1 MIAQSFINELKNE
14 SIATRKMLELIP
26 LEKSDWKPHE
36 KSMTLGRLSSHV
48 AELPT
53 WISYSAD
60 QDELDFKKIDY
71 KPFVP
76 ESNSDLL
83 SFFDKNVENA
93 VKSLENCS
101 DDNMKK
107 NWILRSGEQI
117 YFTLPRVAV
126 IRSMNMNHM
135 IHHRGQLSVFL
146 RLLNIPVPGVYG
158 PTADN
163 PMG

>member
-1 MIAQSFINELKNE
+1 MISESLIAELKQE
-14 SIATRKMLELIP
+14 AISTRKMLELVP

-36 KSMTLGRLSSHV
+36 KSMSIGRLTSHV

-53 WISYSAD
+53 WISYTAD

-83 SFFDKNVENA
+83 SFFDKNVKNA

-101 DDNMKK
+101 NEDMRK
-107 NWILRSGEQI
+107 NWTLRSGEQI
-117 YFTLPRVAV
+117 YFTMPRVSV
-126 IRSMNMNHM
+126 MRSMNMNHLV
-135 IHHRGQLSVFL
+135 HHRGQLSVYL
-146 RLLNIPVPGVYG
+146 RLLNIALPGVYG

>member
-1 MIAQSFINELKNE
+1 MISESLIAELKQE
-14 SIATRKMLELIP
+14 AIATRKMLELVP

-36 KSMTLGRLSSHV
+36 KSMSLGRLTSHV

-53 WISYSAD
+53 WISYTAD

-101 DDNMKK
+101 DEDMKK
-107 NWILRSGEQI
+107 NWTLRSGEQI
-117 YFTLPRVAV
+117 FFTLPKVGV
-126 IRSMNMNHM
+126 MRSMNMNHM
-135 IHHRGQLSVFL
+135 IHHRGQLSVYL
-146 RLLNIPVPGVYG
+146 RLLNIALPGVYG

>member
-1 MIAQSFINELKNE
+1 MISESLIAELKQE
-14 SIATRKMLELIP
+14 AIATRKMLELVP

-36 KSMTLGRLSSHV
+36 KSMSIGRLTSHV

-53 WISYSAD
+53 WISYTAD

-83 SFFDKNVENA
+83 SFFDKNVKNA

-101 DDNMKK
+101 DEDMRK
-107 NWILRSGEQI
+107 NWTLRSGEQI
-117 YFTLPRVAV
+117 YFTMPRVSV
-126 IRSMNMNHM
+126 MRSMNMNHLV
-135 IHHRGQLSVFL
+135 HHRGQLSVYL
-146 RLLNIPVPGVYG
+146 RLLNIALPGVYG

>member
-1 MIAQSFINELKNE
+1 MISESLIAELKQE
-14 SIATRKMLELIP
+14 AIATRKMLELVP

-36 KSMTLGRLSSHV
+36 KSMSIGRLTSHV

-53 WISYSAD
+53 WISYTAD

-83 SFFDKNVENA
+83 SFFDKNVKNA

-101 DDNMKK
+101 DEDMKK
-107 NWILRSGEQI
+107 NWTLRAGEQI
-117 YFTLPRVAV
+117 FFTLPKVGV

-146 RLLNIPVPGVYG
+146 RLLNIPLPGVYG